1 MAQLSRG
8 NLPKKLQPPRCAC
21 TCTVTRGVQRLQAA
35 PGDQEGQRHLALT
48 LQVPGWGLGRLG
60 GSWKLLGLAG
70 NLGIIKAEKPRG
82 SEDGS
87 IKVWGMQ
94 GGMFWEKDGW
104 FLSSK
109 DP

>member
-1 MAQLSRG
+1 MCPHLHG
-8 NLPKKLQPPRCAC
+8 DPW
-21 TCTVTRGVQRLQAA
+21 VQRLQPA
-35 PGDQEGQRHLALT
+35 PGDQEGWSHLVLT
-48 LQVPGWGLGRLG
+48 PQVPEWGLGRLG
-60 GSWKLLGLAG
+60 GSWKLLGLAE

-94 GGMFWEKDGW
+94 GGMFWGKDGW